1 MLLAGLVNIVFNFFF
16 FLLNGNDFEGL
27 LTLKTSK
34 REF

>member
-1 MLLAGLVNIVFNFFF
+1 MLLAGLVNIVFKIIFF
-16 FLLNGNDFEGL
+16 NGNDFEGL

>member
-1 MLLAGLVNIVFNFFF
+1 MLLAGLVNIVFNFF